1 MFIYGVNVAADLSL
15 GAHLFPSSPLCL
27 VPFMSPL
34 SLHRQCSCFC
44 VSLQS
49 VTVSVFVWCLST
61 RKECLNLCLSIH
73 LSCCVFLRVSAVG
86 LCVFFSKSVGMYIYT
101 HTHTHTHTQGR
112 TLGSPNMLNG
122 PLRFLHVG
130 LGVGGEG
137 GQREAAGFCKNIKSQ
152 IK

>member
-1 MFIYGVNVAADLSL
+1 MLL
-15 GAHLFPSSPLCL
+15 LLRFPSECDCL
-27 VPFMSPL
+27 
-34 SLHRQCSCFC
+34 
-44 VSLQS
+44 
-49 VTVSVFVWCLST
+49 FVWCLSI

-73 LSCCVFLRVSAVG
+73 LSCCVFLRVSTVG
-86 LCVFFSKSVGMYIYT
+86 LCVFFSKSVGMY
-101 HTHTHTHTQGR
+101 THTHTQGR

-122 PLRFLHVG
+122 TLRLLHVG